1 MKKLYFEGMMQ
12 MEERSL
18 RITGA
23 DKTFFTKITNALT
36 KILIPTKIGI
46 NGMLISIKRNN
57 LLKAFES
64 YNAENEN
71 YNKDELEK
79 KYDTAYEAYLDS
91 LDKYVMDSIYK
102 KVRNGTASEFEKN
115 AMSKYYEV
123 TSLKEKEYME
133 YKYRKQKYL
142 IELDY
147 EGIKIGTKEKLIERY
162 NQFYISKMDSLYKSI
177 LKNYS
182 IKVAD
187 NTNIYDSTKEWIY
200 TKIFYTLEE
209 YIENILSLKI
219 KIDYDQNLKNIIS
232 EYEKYES
239 YMVGKLDTRDN
250 IEKNMVLLGLSRKLF
265 THSLPLIVAEQCYEK
280 LLKDARSLV
289 QDTKIA
295 TKREK
300 AYAMLINL
308 IEDYNIKLLSTK
320 VYWESPKDREE
331 YKKFWN
337 RYQEISKL
345 KETDFIEYIKQ
356 KEILFIKND
365 MKKLDKGKTD
375 YTKLLKYFKRKLVDY
390 GAIRE
395 GINEKDITLDVT
407 QRVASI
413 LKSKGYKVA
422 LTRVDDKYVSL
433 QERVEFSE
441 NEAPEIFVSIHV
453 NSAVAVEPK
462 GIETHYYHDYS
473 KELAKTVHA
482 HLIKGIDTKDRGLFK
497 SKFYVINHT
506 TVPAILVEMGFIS
519 NDEERAALVTDSR
532 KQKTAKA
539 IAEGIIE
546 YIKSQQSK

>member
-23 DKTFFTKITNALT
+23 DKTFFTKITKALT

-280 LLKDARSLV
+280 LLKDARNLV

-395 GINEKDITLDVT
+395 IKN
-407 QRVASI
+407 SY
-413 LKSKGYKVA
+413 KS
-422 LTRVDDKYVSL
+422 
-433 QERVEFSE
+433 
-441 NEAPEIFVSIHV
+441 
-453 NSAVAVEPK
+453 
-462 GIETHYYHDYS
+462 
-473 KELAKTVHA
+473 
-482 HLIKGIDTKDRGLFK
+482 
-497 SKFYVINHT
+497 
-506 TVPAILVEMGFIS
+506 
-519 NDEERAALVTDSR
+519 
-532 KQKTAKA
+532 
-539 IAEGIIE
+539 EGK
-546 YIKSQQSK
+546 YIKVKEVV